1 MFKQKTRVPT
11 PNGKISNPL
20 AGLVRCDVCNAAM
33 VYRPYTKQPAHL
45 ICSNQYCTNKSA
57 RFSYVEDK
65 VIKGLQQW
73 LQEYRI
79 QWDKHQRDIPDTSSQ
94 TEVKR
99 NALKAVEKDLSDLH
113 TQKGNLH
120 KLLELGVYSVDMF
133 VQRSNEIAEEM
144 KKAEET
150 LSKLKTEVELES
162 SKTKALEE
170 VIPVVER
177 VLDLYSQS
185 EDPAKKNELLK
196 LVLQQVVYRKEKHQR
211 LDDFTLKLYPRFAHL

>member
-1 MFKQKTRVPT
+1 
-11 PNGKISNPL
+11 
-20 AGLVRCDVCNAAM
+20 M